1 MNGVHLRSEGKHWKR
16 YNDKSQKE
24 RSDESRKAQKI
35 KRIDGKHAHC
45 LENTSDCLMGH

>member
-35 KRIDGKHAHC
+35 KRVDGKHAYR
-45 LENTSDCLMGH
+45 LDNTSDCLMGH